1 MEIVATCAK
10 IGWLRRVEKDVLR
23 SVNVDGLEELSK
35 IGTCSETRS
44 AMFGY
49 RTTLELNISLHLV
62 IFSLIVFTVHCRNPN
77 HLRFTSK
84 KIVLKNRCQG

>member
-1 MEIVATCAK
+1 M
-10 IGWLRRVEKDVLR
+10 LRLDGLEESEKDVLR

-44 AMFGY
+44 VMFGY

-84 KIVLKNRCQG
+84 KIVLKNQCQG